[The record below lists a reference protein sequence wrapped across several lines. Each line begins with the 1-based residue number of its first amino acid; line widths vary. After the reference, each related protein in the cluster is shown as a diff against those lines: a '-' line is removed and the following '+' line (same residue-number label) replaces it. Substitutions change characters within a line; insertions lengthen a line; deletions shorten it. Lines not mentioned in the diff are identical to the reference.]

1 MWSWRIMDRAP
12 RDGRWIIAINRR
24 EPDRRAVIRWDPRSS
39 SDSEPWRVASCDH
52 GYASDAF
59 TDWMPFPPWPAQGE
73 HADAGQSEI
82 PVALGGET
90 VPNGL

>member
-12 RDGRWIIAINRR
+12 RDGRWIIAINRG
-24 EPDRRAVIRWDPRSS
+24 EPDRRAVIRWDPAGFG
-39 SDSEPWRVASCDH
+39 DSEPWRVASCDH

-73 HADAGQSEI
+73 EADGSRSES
-82 PVALGGET
+82 PAALRCET
-90 VPNGL
+90 LPNGL

>member
-12 RDGRWIIAINRR
+12 RDGRWIIAINRG
-24 EPDRRAVIRWDPRSS
+24 EPDRRAVIRWDPRRFG
-39 SDSEPWRVASCDH
+39 DSEPWRVASCDH

-59 TDWMPFPPWPAQGE
+59 TDWMPFPPWPVQGDE
-73 HADAGQSEI
+73 ADASPGET
-82 PVALGGET
+82 PAARGGET

>member
-12 RDGRWIIAINRR
+12 RDGRWIIAINRG
-24 EPDRRAVIRWDPRSS
+24 EPDRRAVIRWDPAGFG
-39 SDSEPWRVASCDH
+39 DSEPWRVASCDH

-73 HADAGQSEI
+73 EADGSRSES
-82 PVALGGET
+82 PAALRGET
-90 VPNGL
+90 LPNGL

>member
-24 EPDRRAVIRWDPRSS
+24 EPDRRAVIRWDPGS
-39 SDSEPWRVASCDH
+39 SDDREPWRVASCDH

-59 TDWMPFPPWPAQGE
+59 TDWMPFPPWPAEEAGAGQGE
-73 HADAGQSEI
+73 I
-82 PVALGGET
+82 PAALGSQT
-90 VPNGL
+90 SPNGL

>member
-24 EPDRRAVIRWDPRSS
+24 EPDRRAVIRWDPVSS
-39 SDSEPWRVASCDH
+39 GDNEPWRVASCDY

-59 TDWMPFPPWPAQGE
+59 TDWMPFPPWPDQGE
-73 HADAGQSEI
+73 TADASPSET
-82 PVALGGET
+82 PAAAGGET
-90 VPNGL
+90 LPTRL